1 MEAAF
6 DTLSKVLPHVEAGQL
21 RPLAISKKRTDFP
34 NIPTLTELGYKQGL
48 VSAWFGFYAP
58 SGIPEDVRSTLV
70 SAIEKAIRHPELKAK
85 TEKLG
90 FIVDYKSPA
99 EAKKLVVEDYERGI
113 AIAEKL
119 GIKEIILG
127 PITEKD
133 PACLAHACYKHH
145 CSSI

>member
-1 MEAAF
+1 MTWVS
-6 DTLSKVLPHVEAGQL
+6 TLRKVLPHVEAGQL
-21 RPLAISKKRTDFP
+21 RPLVISKKRTDFP
-34 NIPTLTELGYKQGL
+34 HIPTLTELGYKQGM

-58 SGIPEDVRSTLV
+58 SGIPEEVRSTLV
-70 SAIEKAIRHPELKAK
+70 SAIEKAIRRPELKAK

-119 GIKEIILG
+119 GIRK
-127 PITEKD
+127 
-133 PACLAHACYKHH
+133 
-145 CSSI
+145 